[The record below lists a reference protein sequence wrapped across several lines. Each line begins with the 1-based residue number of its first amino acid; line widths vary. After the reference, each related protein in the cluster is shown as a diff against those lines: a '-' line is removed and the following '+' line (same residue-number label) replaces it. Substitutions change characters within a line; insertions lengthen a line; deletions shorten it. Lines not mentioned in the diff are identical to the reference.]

1 MSVLLKRKSDGT
13 VEGEAN
19 EGCRS
24 PDGFEGTA
32 RPAAR
37 QSARQGCKWPGA
49 ELNRRHADF
58 QSHSTISPAVPVSPT
73 RTTQGS
79 RFRAPF
85 PTNPQRAARD
95 LSTSDSTMTARSHR

>member
-37 QSARQGCKWPGA
+37 QSARQGSEWPGA

-58 QSHSTISPAVPVSPT
+58 QSAALPT
-73 RTTQGS
+73 ELPGRAMQQKNLAGYMIGWEWRRAMAWASFS
-79 RFRAPF
+79 RKEDHDP
-85 PTNPQRAARD
+85 
-95 LSTSDSTMTARSHR
+95 